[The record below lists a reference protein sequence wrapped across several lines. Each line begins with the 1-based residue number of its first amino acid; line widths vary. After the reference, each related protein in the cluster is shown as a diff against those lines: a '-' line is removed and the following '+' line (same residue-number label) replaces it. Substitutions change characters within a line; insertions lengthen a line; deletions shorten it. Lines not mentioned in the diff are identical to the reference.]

1 MNYIFGLMMNI
12 VSLAAVVCFTVVL
25 FTWFI
30 LFPLWALEIRI
41 DEKNTMTKS
50 DWDSYNRYAKDD
62 DTITPKQWR
71 KYGYAY
77 KQWYLHSQRDI
88 PFWAWYEKMRKKKR
102 YMMKSWEYK
111 KETSI

>member
-41 DEKNTMTKS
+41 DEKNTMTNLLTGM
-50 DWDSYNRYAKDD
+50 DQT
-62 DTITPKQWR
+62 DT
-71 KYGYAY
+71 
-77 KQWYLHSQRDI
+77 H
-88 PFWAWYEKMRKKKR
+88 MKR
-102 YMMKSWEYK
+102 
-111 KETSI
+111 